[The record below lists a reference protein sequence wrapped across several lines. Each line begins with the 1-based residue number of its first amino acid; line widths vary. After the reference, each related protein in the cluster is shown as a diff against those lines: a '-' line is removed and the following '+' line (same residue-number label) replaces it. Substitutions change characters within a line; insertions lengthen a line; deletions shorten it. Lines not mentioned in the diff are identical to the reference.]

1 MDLIFWPFHLKSH
14 INNPMYVSLN
24 FSFFFFFFLMSSIP
38 LWHPGPDNAY
48 FFYGH
53 YLRNIADD
61 VENGKNHGGCHTL
74 PPEFAIDLQ
83 PEFRL

>member
-1 MDLIFWPFHLKSH
+1 
-14 INNPMYVSLN
+14 
-24 FSFFFFFFLMSSIP
+24 MSSIP

-53 YLRNIADD
+53 YLRNIADY